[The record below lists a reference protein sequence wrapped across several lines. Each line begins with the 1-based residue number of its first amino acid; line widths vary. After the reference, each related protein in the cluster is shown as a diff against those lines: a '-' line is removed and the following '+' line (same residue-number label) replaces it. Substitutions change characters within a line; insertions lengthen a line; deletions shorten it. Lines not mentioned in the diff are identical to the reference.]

1 VAIDNRTALRSESWW
16 EGGALD
22 VIGHRSQFRM
32 QGYPEESFTGRPVI
46 GIINSWS
53 EVAGCNAHLR
63 DLAEHVKRGVLRAGG
78 FPVEVPVIS
87 LGEPIIK
94 PTAMLYRNLMAMAVE
109 ELIRG
114 NPLDGVVLLAGCDKT
129 IPASLM
135 GAASVDVPA
144 LMVTGGPML
153 SGRFRNEHVG
163 ACTDCWRLHDE
174 LRADRISQADWDE
187 FEAGMC
193 RSDGH
198 CSPMGTAS
206 TMACMTEALG
216 MAPSGSAAIPA
227 VDSRRRHVAE
237 RAGAQILDLVAA
249 GTRPSDIMTAAA
261 FENAIRTLHAI
272 GGSTNAVIHL
282 VAIAGRLGVDL
293 PIDLFDELAAS
304 TPLLVNIK
312 PSGAYLMED
321 FYYAGGLPAVHAQ
334 MTDLL
339 HLDALTVTGRTL
351 GEAIVGATI
360 VDDDVIRTRDR
371 ALLAGG
377 SLAILRGSLCPD
389 GAVLKVSAA
398 SSRLLQH
405 EGRAVVFSNVDELH
419 ATIDD
424 PALDIQP
431 DDVLVL
437 QNGGPVGAPGMPE
450 YGHLPMPANLLRQ
463 GVTDMVRISD
473 ARMSGTGF
481 GTVVLHVAPESAIG
495 GPLALV
501 QTGDRIRLDT
511 AGRRLDLLV
520 SEEELAARRR
530 AWVPQPPRDTRGYR
544 GLYVRTVLQADRGC
558 DLDFLVGQSAPVLA
572 GITHG

>member
-1 VAIDNRTALRSESWW
+1 MAPDQRGALRSQSWW

-22 VIGHRSQFRM
+22 LIGHRSQFRM
-32 QGYPEESFTGRPVI
+32 QGYPEESFLGRPVI
-46 GIINSWS
+46 GILNSWS

-114 NPLDGVVLLAGCDKT
+114 NPLDGVVLLASCDKT

-187 FEAGMC
+187 FESGMC

-206 TMACMTEALG
+206 TMACLTEALG

-237 RAGAQILDLVAA
+237 RAGAQIIDLVAA
-249 GTRPSDIMTAAA
+249 GTRPSDIMTRAA
-261 FENAIRTLHAI
+261 FENAIRTLHAV

-339 HLDALTVTGRTL
+339 HLDARTVTGRTM
-351 GEAIVGATI
+351 GEAILGASI
-360 VDDDVIRTRDR
+360 VNDDVIRPRDR
-371 ALLAGG
+371 ALLSGG

-398 SSRLLQH
+398 SSGLLQH
-405 EGRAVVFSNVDELH
+405 EGRAVVFPDVNELH

-424 PALDIQP
+424 PALEIQP

-450 YGHLPMPANLLRQ
+450 FGHLPMPSYLLRQ

-501 QTGDRIRLDT
+501 RTGDRIRLDT

-520 SEEELAARRR
+520 DDGELALRRR
-530 AWVPQPPRDTRGYR
+530 AWAPRPSADTRGYR
-544 GLYVRTVLQADRGC
+544 GLYVRTVMQADRGC
-558 DLDFLVGQSAPVLA
+558 DLDFLVGQSAPVRA

>member
-1 VAIDNRTALRSESWW
+1 VTREAGPLRSQSWW
-16 EGGALD
+16 DTGHLD
-22 VIGHRSQFRM
+22 LIGHRSQFRM
-32 QGYPEESFTGRPVI
+32 QGYPEETFVDRPII
-46 GIINSWS
+46 GIVNSWS

-78 FPVEVPVIS
+78 FPVEVPAIS

-94 PTAMLYRNLMAMAVE
+94 PTAMLYRNLMAMTVE

-114 NPLDGVVLLAGCDKT
+114 NPLDGVVLLASCDKT
-129 IPASLM
+129 VPAALM

-153 SGRFRNEHVG
+153 SGRFRNEDVG

-174 LRADRISQADWDE
+174 LRAGRFSQADWDE

-237 RAGAQILDLVAA
+237 RAGAQVMDLVAA
-249 GTRPSDIMTAAA
+249 GTKPSDIMTRDA

-282 VAIAGRLGVDL
+282 VAIAGRLGIDL
-293 PIDLFDELAAS
+293 PLDLFDELAAS
-304 TPLLVNIK
+304 TPLLVDIK
-312 PSGAYLMED
+312 PSGRYLMED
-321 FYYAGGLPAVHAQ
+321 FFYAGGLPAVHAQ
-334 MTDLL
+334 LADLL
-339 HLDALTVTGRTL
+339 HLDALTVTGRTV
-351 GEAIVGATI
+351 GESIAGATI
-360 VDDDVIRTRDR
+360 VNDDVIRPRDR
-371 ALLAGG
+371 ALHEGG
-377 SLAILRGSLCPD
+377 SLAILRGNLCPG

-398 SSRLLQH
+398 SDRLLQH
-405 EGRAVVFSNVDELH
+405 EGRAVVFDGVDQLH

-424 PALDIQP
+424 PALEIGP

-437 QNGGPVGAPGMPE
+437 RNAGPVGAPGMPE
-450 YGHLPMPANLLRQ
+450 VGHLPMPSYLLRQ
-463 GVTDMVRISD
+463 GVRDMVRLSD

-481 GTVVLHVAPESAIG
+481 GTVILHVAPEAAVG

-501 QTGDRIRLDT
+501 RTGDRVRLDT

-520 SEEELAARRR
+520 GDEELEARRAAWTPR
-530 AWVPQPPRDTRGYR
+530 APGDVRGYR
-544 GLYVRTVLQADRGC
+544 GLYVRTVLQADKGC
-558 DLDFLVGQSAPVLA
+558 DLDFLVGSSAPVRA

>member
-1 VAIDNRTALRSESWW
+1 MGSGDGRALRSRSWW
-16 EGGALD
+16 EGGDLD
-22 VIGHRSQFRM
+22 RIGHVSQFRM

-46 GIINSWS
+46 GILNSWS

-63 DLAEHVKRGVLRAGG
+63 DLAEHVRRGVLRAGG

-114 NPLDGVVLLAGCDKT
+114 NPLDGVVLLASCDKT

-153 SGRFRNEHVG
+153 SGRFRNEPVG

-174 LRADRISQADWDE
+174 LRADRISRADWDE

-206 TMACMTEALG
+206 TMACLTEALG

-237 RAGAQILDLVAA
+237 RAGVQIMDLVAA
-249 GTRPSDIMTAAA
+249 GTRPSDIMTRGA

-282 VAIAGRLGVDL
+282 MAIAGRLGVEVPL
-293 PIDLFDELAAS
+293 DLFDDLAAS

-321 FYYAGGLPAVHAQ
+321 FYYSGGLPAVHAQ
-334 MTDLL
+334 LADLL
-339 HLDALTVTGRTL
+339 HLDALTVSGRTL
-351 GEAIVGATI
+351 GEAIAGARI
-360 VDDDVIRTRDR
+360 VNDDVIRTRDR
-371 ALLAGG
+371 PLLGGG
-377 SLAILRGSLCPD
+377 SLAILRGNMCPD

-398 SSRLLQH
+398 SERLLQH
-405 EGRAVVFSNVDELH
+405 EGRAVVFPDVDTLH

-424 PALDIQP
+424 PALDIRP

-437 QNGGPVGAPGMPE
+437 QNTGPVGAPGMPE
-450 YGHLPMPANLLRQ
+450 SGHLPMPSYLLRQ

-481 GTVVLHVAPESAIG
+481 GTVVLHVSPESAVG
-495 GPLALV
+495 GTLALIR
-501 QTGDRIRLDT
+501 TGDRIRLDT
-511 AGRRLDLLV
+511 AGRRLDVLV
-520 SEEELAARRR
+520 GDDQLADRRR
-530 AWVPQPPRDTRGYR
+530 AWAPRPPTDTRGYR
-544 GLYVRTVLQADRGC
+544 GLYLRTVMQADQGC
-558 DLDFLVGQSAPVLA
+558 DLDFLVGSSAPVRA